1 MDIPFSLNAE
11 MLTFAIVNNKKEVA
25 GVSVA
30 QSEDLSA
37 TNSIDQLIDRDYD
50 EQDKQ
55 GDDDSI
61 DADTHDDDERTG
73 VGDQEY
79 HDRQQEP

>member
-73 VGDQEY
+73 VGDRE
-79 HDRQQEP
+79 

>member
-79 HDRQQEP
+79 HDQQQEP

>member
-30 QSEDLSA
+30 L
-37 TNSIDQLIDRDYD
+37 
-50 EQDKQ
+50 
-55 GDDDSI
+55 
-61 DADTHDDDERTG
+61 
-73 VGDQEY
+73 
-79 HDRQQEP
+79 

>member
-11 MLTFAIVNNKKEVA
+11 MLTFAIVNKKKEVA
-25 GVSVA
+25 DVSVA

-73 VGDQEY
+73 VGDRE
-79 HDRQQEP
+79 

>member
-25 GVSVA
+25 DVSVA

-73 VGDQEY
+73 VGDRE
-79 HDRQQEP
+79 

>member
-25 GVSVA
+25 DVSVA

-37 TNSIDQLIDRDYD
+37 NNSMTN
-50 EQDKQ
+50 
-55 GDDDSI
+55 
-61 DADTHDDDERTG
+61 
-73 VGDQEY
+73 
-79 HDRQQEP
+79 